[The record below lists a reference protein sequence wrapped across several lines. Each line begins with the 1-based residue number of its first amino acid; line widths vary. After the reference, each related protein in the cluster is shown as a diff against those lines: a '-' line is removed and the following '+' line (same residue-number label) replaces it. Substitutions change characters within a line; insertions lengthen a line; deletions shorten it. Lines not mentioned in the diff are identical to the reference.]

1 MRLSSQSSVADS
13 FSSFNESEER
23 DFTLQDGSRVA
34 VIGGGPSGSFFSY
47 FLLKMADAI
56 DLDIEVDIYEPR
68 SFKRCGPG
76 GCNHCGGIVS
86 ESLVQILAAEGINLP
101 RTVVQRG
108 IESYQVHM
116 DVGDV
121 TIESPAGEQRIA
133 ALYRGNGPREGA
145 DAPLESFDGYLQG
158 MATEQGAR
166 VVRKL
171 ITGVELQDD
180 YPCLKL
186 ASGEEHR
193 YDLVAVAAGVNSN
206 FIDMLDDLPDDF
218 EPPRTTRGYICEFH
232 MTEENML
239 KTLGKAVHVF
249 LLSIPRFEFAAII
262 PKGEFATVVMVGE
275 DLDQELVHA
284 FLQDPVVQ
292 RCFPTKTTPCVCS
305 CSPLINLGA
314 RKRPYGNRVV
324 MVGDSGITRLY
335 KDGIGSAFRTGKA
348 AASTAVFQGVSKEAF
363 AKHFWPACKSIV
375 NDNTVGKAMFA
386 TNTVFKHSRIT
397 RRAML
402 RMAQKEQARAGA
414 KPHMSSLLWNMFTGS
429 APYLEMFRGTLHP
442 GFIGNLVLNLAASIW
457 SARNRKK
464 VV

>member
-1 MRLSSQSSVADS
+1 
-13 FSSFNESEER
+13 
-23 DFTLQDGSRVA
+23 
-34 VIGGGPSGSFFSY
+34 
-47 FLLKMADAI
+47 
-56 DLDIEVDIYEPR
+56 
-68 SFKRCGPG
+68 
-76 GCNHCGGIVS
+76 
-86 ESLVQILAAEGINLP
+86 
-101 RTVVQRG
+101 
-108 IESYQVHM
+108 M

-121 TIESPAGEQRIA
+121 TIASPAGEQRIA

-158 MATEQGAR
+158 MATDRGAS
-166 VVRKL
+166 VVREL
-171 ITGVELQDD
+171 ITGVEWTDGFPVLQF
-180 YPCLKL
+180 
-186 ASGEEHR
+186 ANGEEHQ

-206 FIDMLDDLPDDF
+206 FINMLDDLPDAF
-218 EPPRTTRGYICEFH
+218 EPPRTTRGYICEFRLS
-232 MTEENML
+232 EDEML
-239 KTLGKAVHVF
+239 ETLGKAVHVF

-292 RCFPTKTTPCVCS
+292 RCFPTDTAPCVCS

-348 AASTAVFQGVSKEAF
+348 AASTAVFHGVSKGSF

-375 NDNTVGKAMFA
+375 IDNNIGKVMFA

-402 RMAQKEQARAGA
+402 RMAQREQAKDGA
-414 KPHMSSLLWNMFTGS
+414 RPHMSSLLWNMFTGS
-429 APYLEMFRGTLHP
+429 APYLEMFRGTFHP
-442 GFIGNLVLNLAASIW
+442 GFISHLIANLVAGMW
-457 SARNRKK
+457 PARNKKK